1 MSDLLVVNI
10 GTLATAEGR
19 SARGGAAQGE
29 VRALRDAWVRI
40 EAGVITAVGT
50 GSRPRPPARP
60 GWTPGGGW

>member
-29 VRALRDAWVRI
+29 VRRCVTP
-40 EAGVITAVGT
+40 GC
-50 GSRPRPPARP
+50 GSRRA
-60 GWTPGGGW
+60 

>member
-50 GSRPRPPARP
+50 G
-60 GWTPGGGW
+60 

>member
-29 VRALRDAWVRI
+29 GHGRCVTP
-40 EAGVITAVGT
+40 GC
-50 GSRPRPPARP
+50 GSRRA
-60 GWTPGGGW
+60 